1 MTKFIRLIVVIP
13 AVILLVTAVRLV
25 IEPGAAVESL
35 GMPLLD
41 AQARSTQ
48 LGDLTAFFF
57 TASLSA
63 LIGISTE
70 QRFWFYPAAMLTG
83 LTALF
88 RLLAW
93 LLHDAALT
101 TQFIVMEMVF
111 CSLFLLAA
119 RQIGRDS

>member
-1 MTKFIRLIVVIP
+1 MNKLTRVLVVVPALILLFTGVRLIVDP
-13 AVILLVTAVRLV
+13 AAT
-25 IEPGAAVESL
+25 VEEL

-41 AQARSTQ
+41 PLARSTQ